1 LNNRWLQHQRLDNNR
16 TATSSTRKQK
26 HKEQKKVLLGQCSE
40 TRQFLL
46 LYIQLSMLAWSCTLG
61 LGSWPYPSYISF
73 LSSRIST
80 KVWKLVVNFL
90 KSLHF
95 APCLNKL
102 DHCISPIV
110 ITRFPYFI
118 IFLSRTI
125 TGLTSTLLYPSTI
138 GKLEDTTAL
147 SLTFFLRKDTWKT
160 GCIVVLSGSYNL

>member
-1 LNNRWLQHQRLDNNR
+1 
-16 TATSSTRKQK
+16 
-26 HKEQKKVLLGQCSE
+26 VLLGHCSE
-40 TRQFLL
+40 TRQFLP
-46 LYIQLSMLAWSCTLG
+46 LSLWWCARKAWITQATLG

>member
-1 LNNRWLQHQRLDNNR
+1 MTDASLNNRWLQHQRLDNNR

-80 KVWKLVVNFL
+80 KVWKFVVNFL

-118 IFLSRTI
+118 IFLSRTT
-125 TGLTSTLLYPSTI
+125 TGLTLIYPSTI
-138 GKLEDTTAL
+138 GKLEDLLLYLLL
-147 SLTFFLRKDTWKT
+147 SSWERIYMKDWMY
-160 GCIVVLSGSYNL
+160 GISFW